1 MEDAETKAAV
11 KAAMAEYSKAV
22 VGDDVR
28 RQEMCMQEIQKLLAK
43 YDCAIVPRCTISPRG
58 VEFMLETI
66 AKPRGEATGAGK
78 KLTGYAEA
86 PPTGAPDAPKARQVS
101 KKGKGQSGRK
111 GKKG

>member
-11 KAAMAEYSKAV
+11 KTAMNQYQHMV
-22 VGDDVR
+22 IGDDVR
-28 RQEMCMQEIQKLLAK
+28 RQEECMKGIQEVLKK
-43 YDCAIVPRCTISPRG
+43 YNCRIVPRCTISPHG

-66 AKPRGEATGAGK
+66 AIPKGETTGAGK
-78 KLTGYAEA
+78 KLTGYAEV